1 LAQQEGIMA
10 KGISVL
16 LILGIFRGACC
27 QLAASWPC
35 AAACPRKEAGSF
47 WELQVDGLAQLAMK

>member
-1 LAQQEGIMA
+1 VA

-16 LILGIFRGACC
+16 HPRDFRGACC
-27 QLAASWPC
+27 QLAACWPC
-35 AAACPRKEAGSF
+35 AAARPRKEAGSF